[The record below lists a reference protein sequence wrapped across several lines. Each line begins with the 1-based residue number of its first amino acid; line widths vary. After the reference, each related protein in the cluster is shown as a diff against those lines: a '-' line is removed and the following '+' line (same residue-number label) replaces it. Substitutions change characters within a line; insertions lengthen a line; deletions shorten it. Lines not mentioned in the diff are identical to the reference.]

1 MIVQDDHQVAQQEE
15 QEVVAAPPRHL
26 RGGRELA
33 APRKLR
39 VPAAGAREA
48 GRGVVAAV
56 AGLLAAGGESGAQR
70 SGGAGPDG
78 VSVSPS
84 RGARSAR
91 SPEAVL
97 VEPGACGGLGASVL
111 EGRGER

>member
-1 MIVQDDHQVAQQEE
+1 M
-15 QEVVAAPPRHL
+15 VAAPPRHL

-70 SGGAGPDG
+70 SGGGGPRWD
-78 VSVSPS
+78 VSFP
-84 RGARSAR
+84 
-91 SPEAVL
+91 L
-97 VEPGACGGLGASVL
+97 PGAPAPRAAQRRFWSSPGPAGVWALL
-111 EGRGER
+111 LWRGRGER